1 MTTAAPRGPRT
12 APSTEPSL
20 WRDHG
25 LSLVLVG
32 LFAVTMAGQALTGWI
47 EHNHRERD
55 HQGQTVSFAAYLG
68 TGHFWE
74 ATGENW
80 ESEFLQMAAFVLLTT
95 FLYQKGSAESK
106 RPGVVEEVD
115 LDPRRYRDEPDV
127 PGPVRRGGWQLR
139 LYENSLGLA
148 FLLLFLVSIAIHAAG
163 GLQEYNSDQIQHGQP
178 PATLATYL
186 WSARFW
192 FESFQNWQS
201 EFLSLGAMVV
211 ATIFLRQRGSAESK
225 PVYAPHAETGK
236 A

>member
-1 MTTAAPRGPRT
+1 MSSAAQRPIVTA
-12 APSTEPSL
+12 TESSV

-32 LFAVTMAGQALTGWI
+32 LFAMTMAGQAVAGWI
-47 EHNHRERD
+47 EHNDTQRE
-55 HQGQTVSFAAYLG
+55 HQGQTVSLAGYLG

-80 ESEFLQMAAFVLLTT
+80 ESEFLQMAAFVILTT

-115 LDPRRYRDEPDV
+115 LDPHRYRLEPDV

-148 FLLLFLVSIAIHAAG
+148 FLLLFVVALGIHAVG
-163 GLQEYNSDQIQHGQP
+163 GLHEYNSDQVQHGHP
-178 PATLATYL
+178 PATLGTYL
-186 WSARFW
+186 VSARFW

-201 EFLSLGAMVV
+201 EFLSLAGMVIG
-211 ATIFLRQRGSAESK
+211 TIFLRQRGSAESK
-225 PVYAPHAETGK
+225 PVHSPHTATGK